1 MGQFSFGKAERLKKE
16 ILLNTLFEK
25 GKAVS
30 WNGFTLVYLAVPLP
44 TTLPVQIGF
53 SVPKKNFKNATDR
66 NKIKRRMREAYR
78 HQKSEL
84 YQFLHTNNIQLAMML
99 IYKGK
104 EVPEYKTV
112 VEAILKNITNLL
124 LKVGK

>member
-44 TTLPVQIGF
+44 INLPVQIGF

-112 VEAILKNITNLL
+112 VEAVSKIITNLL
-124 LKVGK
+124 LKVSK

>member
-30 WNGFTLVYLAVPLP
+30 WNGFTLVYLAVSLP

-78 HQKSEL
+78 HQKGEF
-84 YQFLHTNNIQLAMML
+84 YQFLHSNNIQLAMML

-104 EVPEYKTV
+104 EVPEYKMV
-112 VEAILKNITNLL
+112 VEAVSKIITNLL

>member
-30 WNGFTLVYLAVPLP
+30 WNGFTLVYLAVSLP

-84 YQFLHTNNIQLAMML
+84 CQFLHTNNIQLAMML

-104 EVPEYKTV
+104 EVPEYKTI
-112 VEAILKNITNLL
+112 VEAVSKIITNLL